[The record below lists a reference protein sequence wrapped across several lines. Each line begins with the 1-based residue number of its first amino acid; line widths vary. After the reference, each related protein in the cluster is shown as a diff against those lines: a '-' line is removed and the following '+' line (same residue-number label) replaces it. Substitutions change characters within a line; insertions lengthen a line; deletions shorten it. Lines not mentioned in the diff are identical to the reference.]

1 MRKVLAVTL
10 ILVLSLAL
18 VGCKK
23 DKPKKTPTA
32 PPGGHSTPV
41 DFDIAPPPGFEEI
54 PEDQRNATIMQ
65 AFYWEMNEARSHRD
79 YRKEFP
85 KEANLWRLL
94 AERAPEFEKMGLT
107 GLWLPP
113 ASKAMSGGYSVGYD
127 VYDLWDLGEFDQKG
141 TVRTKYGTRAELDN
155 AIKTLHAHGIAVYF
169 DAVLNHRMGADDQE
183 EVPLHVKSGGGHS
196 CEWTKYTFPG
206 RKGKYYNT
214 QWDWKYFDGID
225 GKLFSGKEWDDCLPD
240 YLMGADVDYQYEPVQ
255 QEIKAWGEWIISE
268 VDFDGFRLDAV
279 KHVDNDFIREW
290 IDHVQTSSGK
300 DVFFV
305 GEAWIQ
311 DTNNLKNYID
321 AVNNP
326 DLKVFDFP
334 LHAYFRNLANIGGDA
349 NDMKALADVGLVNLK
364 GYQDR
369 AVTFADNHD
378 TNRDNEAS
386 GVHRYKYQAYAY
398 MLTREH
404 GIPCLWWKD
413 LYTFGMYNGIGKL
426 LLARKY
432 YAYGPGHEVPEAN
445 DGDVYCYVREGV
457 QGTGTGLVLLLS
469 DGPAGGKQIVT
480 KRINS
485 RQPNTTFY
493 DLTGNVDGTVT
504 TDAEGYGDFKV
515 RMSEGEGWSVW
526 VPKGEEEV
534 DAEG

>member
-1 MRKVLAVTL
+1 MRKVLAITL

-18 VGCKK
+18 VGCGK
-23 DKPKKTPTA
+23 KKTTKT
-32 PPGGHSTPV
+32 PPLSGGDYPRFIPDV
-41 DFDIAPPPGFEEI
+41 PPPPGFDRITEV
-54 PEDQRNATIMQ
+54 NKTIMQ
-65 AFYWEMNEARSHRD
+65 AFYWELGTKVGPND
-79 YRKEFP
+79 YLGRFP

-127 VYDLWDLGEFDQKG
+127 VYDLWDLGEFHQKG
-141 TVRTKYGTRAELDN
+141 TRRTKYGTREELDN
-155 AIKTLHAHGIAVYF
+155 AIKTLHAHGIKVYF
-169 DAVLNHRMGADDQE
+169 DAVLNHRMGADEQE
-183 EVPLHVKSGGGHS
+183 NVPLAGGGTATL
-196 CEWTKYTFPG
+196 WTKYTFPG

-214 QWDWKYFDGID
+214 QWDWKYFDGMD
-225 GKLFSGKEWDDCLPD
+225 GFLFSGKNWDDCLPD
-240 YLMGADVDYQYEPVQ
+240 YLMGADVDYQYEPVR

-279 KHVDNDFIREW
+279 KHVDNNYIHAWLEH
-290 IDHVQTSSGK
+290 IQNSTVK

-305 GEAWIQ
+305 GEAWIE
-311 DTNNLKNYID
+311 DTNDLKNYID
-321 AVNNP
+321 AVGHP

-334 LHAYFRNLANIGGDA
+334 LHAYFRNLANIGGVA
-349 NDMKALADVGLVNLK
+349 NDMKALADVGLVNLE

-404 GIPCLWWKD
+404 GTPCIWWKD
-413 LYTFGMYNGIGKL
+413 FYVYGMHEGIGKL

-432 YAYGPGHEVPEAN
+432 YAYGPGHEEPDAN
-445 DGDVYCYVREGV
+445 DEDVYCYVREGIP
-457 QGTGTGLVLLLS
+457 GTGTGLVLLLS

-526 VPKGEEEV
+526 VPTGK
-534 DAEG
+534 